1 MIGQP
6 MDLLTYSN
14 HSSLIVSVHAI
25 MTCLAVAACN
35 KEYTMGKIDIK
46 GAFSQSNEDEQD
58 AGVHQMYGNVEVR
71 STGRTPR

>member
-6 MDLLTYSN
+6 ADLLTYSN

-35 KEYTMGKIDIK
+35 KEYTKGKIDIK
-46 GAFSQSNEDEQD
+46 GAFSQMKMSRMPVYINCM
-58 AGVHQMYGNVEVR
+58 G
-71 STGRTPR
+71 TLK